1 MHGIMVSSIASAVAL
16 VALAIQSSIPIRP
29 AALEPSG
36 PWTIEHANTMCIVGR
51 DFGVGDQ
58 QVTLGFR
65 PYPLGEYV
73 RIALWIPAKGKKFSR
88 GMATLALDD
97 QAPVEDYYDEGPIPI
112 DGKHLIQIDVER
124 SKIETLHAAKL
135 LQLRAEKRNWTFK
148 LGNVAGAMKALKDCE
163 SDLLVRW
170 GMDPAVLASIDMPA
184 LHPFGLVSI
193 FRTSD
198 YPSGALS
205 RREQGTAAV
214 RFWIGTNGKAS
225 DCRIVETSGSA
236 TLDQQTCDVITR
248 RARYMP
254 ARVKS
259 GEPVASI
266 GFQRIRWEL
275 PGH

>member
-1 MHGIMVSSIASAVAL
+1 MHLAMGSSFAFAAVA
-16 VALAIQSSIPIRP
+16 ALAFQSSIPIQP

-36 PWTIEHANTMCIVGR
+36 PWTIEHADAMCIVGR

-65 PYPLGEYV
+65 PYPLGEHV

-97 QAPVEDYYDEGPIPI
+97 QAPVEEYFDEGPIPI
-112 DGKHLIQIDVER
+112 NGKHLIQIDIER
-124 SKIETLHAAKL
+124 SKIETLRAAKL
-135 LQLRAEKRNWTFK
+135 LHIRAEKRNWSFK

-163 SDLLVRW
+163 NNLLVRW
-170 GMDPAVLASIDMPA
+170 GMDPTVLALIDTPA

-193 FRTSD
+193 FRVSD
-198 YPSGALS
+198 YPSGAVS
-205 RREQGTAAV
+205 RKEQGTAGV
-214 RFWIGTNGKAS
+214 RYWIGINGKVS
-225 DCRIVETSGSA
+225 DCRIVEMSGSA
-236 TLDQQTCDVITR
+236 ILDQRTCEVITK

-254 ARVKS
+254 ARVES